1 MCLALFASYHCLKL
15 VNKSQWKK
23 LQSFNEKYC
32 RFSIN
37 IFFLQG
43 YVFGYSKQILPDF
56 IMLVH
61 SENAQEM

>member
-23 LQSFNEKYC
+23 LQSFNEKYY
-32 RFSIN
+32 RFPIKY
-37 IFFLQG
+37 FFLQG
-43 YVFGYSKQILPDF
+43 YVFAYSKQVLLVF